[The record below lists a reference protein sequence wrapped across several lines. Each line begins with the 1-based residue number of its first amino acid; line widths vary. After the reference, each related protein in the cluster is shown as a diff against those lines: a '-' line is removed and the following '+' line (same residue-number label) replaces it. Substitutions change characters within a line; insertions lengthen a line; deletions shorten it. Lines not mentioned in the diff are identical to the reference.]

1 MTVGEYAGV
10 ALQDD
15 ADTWRAGGVFLL
27 RHPAARN
34 AVVKLNGW
42 TSSVVAG
49 SKAVVTTGPSTAVNH
64 TGAFLAAL
72 LAANQGLDY
81 MSATGQTH
89 SAIADTADDSIVWW
103 PDGGGGAAMRAT
115 FIVGQGFDAT
125 ATATVTDASGN
136 VRVRGAGQTRLQ
148 VVTTVVGSTNLDA
161 PSAAFFVQSAINV
174 YCTRKPSLTRWV

>member
-1 MTVGEYAGV
+1 MQIPGAPGCIPPPTPGSTQRGGQAQRVDVVGGSRIEGRGDYWPV
-10 ALQDD
+10 D
-15 ADTWRAGGVFLL
+15 GGEPHRCV
-27 RHPAARN
+27 
-34 AVVKLNGW
+34 
-42 TSSVVAG
+42 
-49 SKAVVTTGPSTAVNH
+49 
-64 TGAFLAAL
+64 LAAL